1 MTTTVYLSGPISNMP
16 YAGATDWR
24 EALTSILHNNGF
36 RVLDPMR
43 GKSFLSNQ
51 RRIER
56 EVYEGLH
63 NPVLSDKALVN
74 RDHADVT
81 EADIIIAN
89 LLPIAQGG
97 GDGPAGQRVSIG
109 TMFELAWAMHMRKIV
124 VIVIDPESSHNHP
137 FVREAGVVF
146 ERLDEAVQYVLS
158 CKVPDYDADTADR
171 ARAMNAGVFR

>member
-1 MTTTVYLSGPISNMP
+1 MTTTVYLSGPISDMT
-16 YAGATDWR
+16 YAGATGWR
-24 EALTSILHNNGF
+24 EALANIFGNAGF

-56 EVYEGLH
+56 ERYEAEG

-89 LLPIAQGG
+89 LLPGKT
-97 GDGPAGQRVSIG
+97 VSIG

-124 VIVIDPESSHNHP
+124 VIVMTPESSVHNHP
-137 FVREAGVVF
+137 FVRESGVVF
-146 ERLDEAVQYVLS
+146 ERLDDAVQYVLS
-158 CKVPDYDADTADR
+158 CKVPDTVPVA
-171 ARAMNAGVFR
+171 VF